1 MAVRKASA
9 QWDGSIT
16 EGRGTMTFASGAY
29 EGPYS
34 FQSRFEEGTGTN
46 PEELVGAAHAGCFTM
61 QLSGLLGKAGTPP
74 EHLETDARVS
84 VVKDGEGFTINKI
97 DLITRG
103 RVPGIDDAAFQ
114 QAAQTAK
121 ETCPVSRAL
130 GGVAK
135 INLEATLES

>member
-1 MAVRKASA
+1 MAIRKASA

-16 EGRGTMTFASGAY
+16 EGGGTVALASGAY

-46 PEELVGAAHAGCFTM
+46 PEELIGAAHAGCFTM
-61 QLSGLLGKAGTPP
+61 ALSGVLGGQGTPP

-84 VVKDGEGFTINKI
+84 IVKEGEGFTINKI
-97 DLITRG
+97 DLVTRG

-114 QAAQTAK
+114 QAAQAAK
-121 ETCPVSRAL
+121 ENCPVSKAL
-130 GGVAK
+130 GGVSQ